1 MRLLLLLPLLLVLRL
16 VSLPLSILLLIEC
29 FARVSWIVLVNL
41 HQSSSLFTYNLVT
54 VEILTIEIPFS
65 VRRQVLFVSRF
76 ANIVTRSV
84 DLKVRVLLDRVKSFT
99 LSLCSVCIAHG
110 RLNDLIS
117 MILVVRL
124 VFLIASCRL
133 TLQAVNSFLGEVMGA
148 FERIVTVLG
157 LFSFCHA
164 GLLSFGLLF
173 ALVSLLEHHP
183 FATAID
189 LLLAF
194 SVGLLLLLLFGSQS
208 GELLLSS
215 LLQSPLVHGTA
226 H

>member
-1 MRLLLLLPLLLVLRL
+1 MWLLLLLLLLLVLRL
-16 VSLPLSILLLIEC
+16 ISLSLSILVLVKC
-29 FARVSWIVLVNL
+29 FACVSWIVLVNL
-41 HQSSSLFTYNLVT
+41 HQSSSLFTYNLFT
-54 VEILTIEIPFS
+54 VEILTIKIPLS
-65 VRRQVLFVSRF
+65 VRRQVLFVGRL
-76 ANIVTRSV
+76 ANIVTSSM
-84 DLKVRVLLDRVKSFT
+84 DLKVRVLLYRVKSFT

-124 VFLIASCRL
+124 LFLIASCWA

-157 LFSFCHA
+157 LISFSNT
-164 GLLSFGLLF
+164 GSLSLGLLF

-183 FATAID
+183 LATAID

-208 GELLLSS
+208 GELLFSS